1 MRATESSKR
10 ATRISLPLHTNKT
23 RTPASRASWM
33 EENMI
38 RRTYLF
44 VPGNRPD
51 RFEKA
56 WQSGAHAIILDLE
69 DAVQGTQKDQAR
81 ETVVSWLSPER
92 PVYVRINGTGTP
104 WFERDLEAVCLPGVL
119 GVILPKA
126 EFPEQVVQVA
136 ACLAG
141 EARVLPLLETALGI
155 WNARALAQAP
165 RVERLAFGSV
175 DFQLD
180 TGITGEQEELLY
192 ARSRLVLASRIAGLL
207 PPVDGVTM
215 ALDDMTRLRDD
226 VARARR
232 LGFGGKLCIHPR
244 QVEIINRGFAPTEA
258 EQAWARRVLEAAKA
272 TGAGALRLDGEL
284 IDRPVIERARSILAQ
299 ADASGRTNEYL
310 TNRFT

>member
-1 MRATESSKR
+1 
-10 ATRISLPLHTNKT
+10 
-23 RTPASRASWM
+23 
-33 EENMI
+33 MI

-56 WQSGAHAIILDLE
+56 RQSGAHAVILDLE
-69 DAVQGTQKDQAR
+69 DAVQGKQKDLAR
-81 ETVVSWLSPER
+81 ETVASWLSPER

-104 WFERDLEAVCLPGVL
+104 WFERDLEVVCLPGVL

-136 ACLAG
+136 AHLAG

-192 ARSRLVLASRIAGLL
+192 ARSRLVLASRIASLL

-215 ALDDMTRLRDD
+215 ALDDMARLRDE

-232 LGFGGKLCIHPR
+232 LGFGGKLCIHPG
-244 QVEIINRGFAPTEA
+244 QVEIINQGFAPTEA
-258 EQAWARRVLEAAKA
+258 EQVWARRVLEAADA

-310 TNRFT
+310 TNRST